1 MVHFRE
7 HSIEITSIVQQ
18 GKGGVVEML
27 PSYWAKFGDLT
38 LYPNSVCALTWA
50 DNHRLFMCKV
60 RVVIG
65 ESPLGKVINISSSF
79 ILRKW

>member
-7 HSIEITSIVQQ
+7 HSIEISST
-18 GKGGVVEML
+18 VEQRNDNVTETL

-38 LYPNSVCALTWA
+38 LYPNSVCAVTWA

-60 RVVIG
+60 RVIVG
-65 ESPLGKVINISSSF
+65 ECPLGITLISNIHLF
-79 ILRKW
+79 I